1 MAHGYLSPEQ
11 PGEAGLGYLKTI
23 GDLLG
28 ALGKRGK
35 KNGKPPAGGA
45 LAIVNKG
52 QGTDIY
58 QEPPVTPVQVQ
69 EIAKKGGAL
78 AKRGASALG
87 GAFTSM
93 MQRGGPGAV
102 ASVGAKALPPG
113 GPRLP
118 GAKGGTTT
126 DMGGAITRG
135 LNSERFFQKAVTD
148 GIDANT
154 GDYLSKEARIAAF
167 KAGRP
172 EPTSEV
178 GLGLSGGGGGDI
190 VAALAQNTA
199 AIVRMEEATKA
210 QTANDTQLANQE
222 IQASEAMFDRQ
233 LALTKETA
241 LEKGSDLSGVISPSK
256 SGDSKAGGGGAGG
269 GILGMLGGL
278 LGGKGGGLLG
288 GLKGLKGVGG
298 ALKGLK
304 GLGGKLL
311 GKGAAKGATKGLL
324 KGGLKMGIKKI
335 PIAGLLA
342 GGVFAAQRA
351 MAGDLAGAGMELA
364 SGGAS
369 MIPGFGTAASLGIDA
384 ALMARDASMP
394 QASGGAILSGPKSGY
409 PAMMHGTEMVLS
421 GNKSKETIK
430 IGEAIAEGQL
440 NFQKKKVNQFARI
453 AGEGLKFYFERMF
466 GFGFLL
472 KGIGGL
478 ISLIPGVKGVG
489 DMLKNMGAGIAGFLG
504 LGKRD
509 DKGKIGGPLSGLKA
523 RGSVAAPA
531 GMEGR
536 LSPGTSLAT
545 DITSK
550 MMPAAGTALR
560 GNYDSFL
567 GGRPAFTSAFGYRE
581 NTTGDASTDHPGID
595 IGVDPDSEV
604 LNIQDG
610 KVTAIKERF
619 GTFGKGIEVTHADG
633 SINIYG
639 HVDPQV
645 KEGDEVKAGQKI
657 AIIRHWPS
665 KKYPQG
671 RQHLHFERY
680 EGGGIKDPQ
689 TYLNMLRGQ
698 DQAVVDKDIE
708 KMQRDKNK
716 NKSQPTPKGGFTSGR
731 NYGLKT
737 GQSLDAGVGGK
748 NYTFTKTDKGWDVT
762 TGGFFGMGKEKVD
775 PTKIP
780 GLIQEFERRYK
791 SRTDENLT
799 PANKDQAAA
808 VVPASSQVASA
819 ERAAAG
825 AARTTVVTMP
835 EVASASGPSAV
846 PIVADPAGGS
856 ESQGL
861 QMYSNLS
868 IMRSA

>member
-11 PGEAGLGYLKTI
+11 PGEADLGYLKTI
-23 GDLLG
+23 GDLLA
-28 ALGKRGK
+28 ALGRRGK
-35 KNGKPPAGGA
+35 KNGKPPATGGA

-52 QGTDIY
+52 QGTDVY
-58 QEPPVTPVQVQ
+58 QEPPVTPVKVQ

-102 ASVGAKALPPG
+102 ASVGAKALPSG

-135 LNSERFFQKAVTD
+135 LNGERFFQKAVSD

-233 LALTKETA
+233 LALTKENA

-256 SGDSKAGGGGAGG
+256 SGDSKAGGGAGG
-269 GILGMLGGL
+269 GILGALGGL
-278 LGGKGGGLLG
+278 LGGKGGGL
-288 GLKGLKGVGG
+288 LKGVGG

-342 GGVFAAQRA
+342 GGLFAAQRA

-384 ALMARDASMP
+384 ALMARDASIP

-409 PAMMHGTEMVLS
+409 PAIMHGTEMVLS

-430 IGEAIAEGQL
+430 IGEALAEGQL
-440 NFQKKKVNQFARI
+440 KVQKKKVSQFARV

-472 KGIGGL
+472 KGIGAL
-478 ISLIPGVKGVG
+478 IARIPGVAGAADLLKGAATFFG
-489 DMLKNMGAGIAGFLG
+489 NMFG
-504 LGKRD
+504 LG
-509 DKGKIGGPLSGLKA
+509 GGQVGGPSLADPNVPK
-523 RGSVAAPA
+523 GSAAAPA
-531 GMEGR
+531 GMEGA
-536 LSPGTSLAT
+536 LSPGTNLAT

-550 MMPAAGTALR
+550 IMPSAGTALK

-567 GGRPAFTSAFGYRE
+567 GGRPTFTSAFGFRD

-610 KVTAIKERF
+610 IVTAIDQNF

-633 SINIYG
+633 SVNVYG

-645 KEGDEVKAGQKI
+645 KVGDDVKAGDKI
-657 AIIRHWPS
+657 AMIRYWPS
-665 KKYPQG
+665 KRYPLG

-689 TYLNMLRGQ
+689 TYLNMLRSQ
-698 DQAVVDKDIE
+698 DQAAVDKSMK
-708 KMQRDKNK
+708 KMQQDKNK
-716 NKSQPTPKGGFTSGR
+716 NQPQPTPTGGFTSGR
-731 NYGLKT
+731 NYGLT
-737 GQSLDAGVGGK
+737 SGQSLDVGVKGK

-762 TGGFFGMGKEKVD
+762 TGGFFGLGKEKVD
-775 PTKIP
+775 PTKVP
-780 GLIQEFERRYK
+780 GLIEAFEQRYQN
-791 SRTDENLT
+791 RGQPNLT
-799 PANKDQAAA
+799 PANQDQAAA

-835 EVASASGPSAV
+835 EVASAGGPSAV

-861 QMYSNLS
+861 QMYSSLS